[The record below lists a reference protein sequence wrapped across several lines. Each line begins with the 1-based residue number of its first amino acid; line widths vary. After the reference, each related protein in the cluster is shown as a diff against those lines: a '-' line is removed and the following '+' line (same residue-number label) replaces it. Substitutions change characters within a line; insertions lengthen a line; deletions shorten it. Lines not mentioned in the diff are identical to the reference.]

1 MRKNSTGGM
10 VTGSGM
16 SRVARLRGRAEW
28 TARPVG
34 MLGGMMAAAMGS
46 VAFASPEG
54 AQVVQGN
61 VGISQQGGLTT
72 ITASHNSIINYSSF
86 NVAANEAVRFV
97 QPGATSRVLNRI
109 NSATPSQIDGSISA
123 NGIVYLINPA
133 GVYFGAGSVINVAGL
148 YAGAASITDSDFLN
162 QIDRFAGGRGAVVN
176 QGTIS
181 ADFAA
186 FVGGAVHNSGNIVCP
201 EGTVVMAA
209 GSDVLIGERN
219 GQIYARVSGE
229 TIARA
234 IEGTHDTAAVA
245 NTGTIDTRSASGG
258 SGRVL
263 VGVGDALGVA
273 IANAGRIHARD
284 TRIEGQGTGIV
295 AVGGEIDATNGD
307 GRGGRVEIT
316 GERVTL
322 RDAQIDASGTTGGG
336 EVYVGGGMHGEGD
349 VANADRTYVSP
360 GTNIHAD
367 ATVQGDGGT
376 VVVWSD
382 EATSFRGNATAR
394 GGAMG
399 GNGGLVEISSGG
411 LLSLSGKAD
420 VTAEE
425 GEAGTILLDPRDI
438 TIQATP
444 GPDDGEVTVTID
456 ESVLFA
462 DGGAATDFVI
472 GEAALEALQG
482 NIVLQA
488 SRDITTSVGATL
500 NLTNQTAGET
510 VVFQAGRT
518 ITLNGLIS
526 TGGAAIDLRAGDPAS
541 GAPDASAALI
551 INATLAS
558 NGGNISLSNTGS
570 GGITLSANV
579 LAGTGAVRFST
590 TSGGITQT
598 VGSITGSTLELVGG
612 GAFVLNQTGNDVDTL
627 AAGINGSLRFTDNDG
642 LAIGSA
648 GATNGIS
655 TGGNDVTLVTGAALS
670 LNQGINAGS
679 GVVTLSTA
687 SGGVSQTSGGIVA
700 GSMQLLGVGT
710 FTLGS
715 ATNNISTLAASI
727 NGTLT
732 YVDANALTVGAVTSN
747 GIVTAGNAADITAGS
762 TITLAQGINVGGA
775 TLTLNATGGGLTQTG
790 GSVIAGNLRLLGAG
804 AFLLT
809 QTGNDVNVLAGNVNG
824 SVSYTDANSLTI
836 GTVTDVGLTTNGGAA
851 LITAPTLLTI
861 NNPINAGAGAVVLTT
876 DSISVNS
883 LVTGNAGISIAP
895 FTAGRA
901 IGLNGPSSGLDL
913 SQAEFDNLNSTGT
926 VVIGSASA
934 GAITTNSGAT
944 LDLSAESYNL
954 SLQGS
959 SMTLGPITLATGR
972 TLTLNSAGAVGQTG
986 ALIATN
992 LRLLGAGSFDLSL
1005 AGNDFDVLAG
1015 VVTGGVSLRDADG
1028 LTIGTVTDSGLSA
1041 SGITLTT
1048 GGTLSLQQN
1057 LSSTS
1062 SITLALAGGATQ
1074 TGGAITATQ
1083 LVLSGSGGFD
1093 LQSAS
1098 NDVSEISGNVFGPLT
1113 YRDANALTVGSFAIS
1128 GLSSN
1133 AGAISLRS
1141 GGLLT
1146 LAADIDSGGA
1156 AVSLNAAGVTQ
1167 TVGSISA
1174 STLELLG
1181 TGAFTLA
1188 QANDV
1193 ATLAANVA
1201 GALTFNDV
1209 NALSVGTSGGTTGI
1223 ATAGG
1228 DVSLTAQS
1236 VLNVISSV
1244 NAGTGFVT
1252 LTADSMDVLN
1262 TVRGDAGVTVRPF
1275 SNGRNVG
1282 LGTIAAGLDLSVGEL
1297 SNFQSLGDVTIG
1309 SATTGNVTTS
1319 ALNLSGTNYNLYLHG
1334 SGVSI
1339 GGITMASGRRL
1350 TLESSSGVTQTGAI
1364 SASSL
1369 RLLGAGDIVLDLG
1382 SNDFGTIA
1390 GDTTGIVSVT
1400 DINGLIVGTAVTS
1413 GLRGRNVTL
1422 NTGGTIT
1429 IANDLRGDANT
1440 GIVTLNPLA
1449 GGVTQTGGSLVSA
1462 NLRLTGAGAFNLIGA
1477 SNDVS
1482 GFAANVVGSVA
1493 FNDADEVFITTIGP
1507 VSGVTVTGGNAQI
1520 TSQGLLTLIADV
1532 IAGTGTVELNGGGIL
1547 QSLGQISAG
1556 SLLLRG
1562 SGDATLAS
1570 ATNNIATLAANVTGN
1585 LLYHDSNALAIG
1597 TVSGFQGLTASGN
1610 IDVSSG
1616 GAIAVGNV
1624 VTSTGGDVLIH
1635 AGQSGGGN
1643 LSFGSGVAVSGDS
1656 ITLRAGDGL
1665 GGSTAAFVDAR
1676 TNGPIFRGTA
1686 GATSNPAA
1694 FTIQQDA
1701 GVTSSLLPL
1710 GSQFG
1715 AGSPTGVA
1723 YVVRSDDG
1731 AMVISQ
1737 GDSFQGAALTL
1748 DALNGL
1754 SVATAL
1760 DGLRSFTTSTAL
1772 TLSGSI
1778 RATTGGS
1785 VTINSTVT
1793 LAGDSTISA
1802 GEFGFVTLGDAVTAS
1817 AFDLTLEGVEVD
1829 FLADITGTGRL
1840 TIQPVDPTQT
1850 IGVGNIGSSPEL
1862 DLSLDELAH
1871 LVNGFESVTIGRAD
1885 GTGTIRIAQAIST
1898 MNPLIFRTPG
1908 GLIDVASAI
1917 RADENDAFLAFVGA
1931 TLLSQN
1937 VTTAGTSLA
1946 FYGPVTLGADVS
1958 LDTTDSG
1965 GVAEGADIFIDAPLN
1980 ADSATNRRTLT
1991 LTAGSG
1997 GEVSIRAGAGLG
2009 TDGTLESLIASGEIV
2024 RLSGVRTFGAQT
2036 YNGFTGLG
2044 GDMTSL
2050 EGGAITINGSA
2061 AVALDTTIRTAGLV
2075 AGDDIVITG
2084 VVDSAVSGSEAALSL
2099 DAGAGSVT
2107 LSGDVGGNMALSD
2120 FSATGASV
2128 TTQSVAALGAV
2139 TYGGPSTLSG
2149 TISGDTVVFNER
2161 VEVAGA
2167 TTVNGTTSVTFS
2179 DIVESATNEDLT
2191 ITSAATTFLGE
2202 VGSDDGHEIGNL
2214 TVSGGT
2220 VDIATQFIET
2230 LNDQSYGGAVTL
2242 NADANLN
2249 SALGGITIEGP
2260 IDSGSVIHSLRM
2272 QVPGESRFGG
2282 DVGVTNALSTI
2293 TIVGGGTLTIAGTSI
2308 NTTGFQNYDSAI
2320 VLDSDVTLAGDTITV
2335 TGAIDSGDQGA
2346 KALIVDARSGVA
2358 TLADMGQTNELS
2370 SVVVSGA
2377 GVSLRAVRTT
2387 GAQTYSGET
2396 TLNGGTL
2403 SSTGAGEIAF
2413 NSDVI
2418 LNGDATVT
2426 TAGLAST
2433 DSVTFGGAIDSL
2445 NTSHSLSVGTG
2456 LGSITVTGAV
2466 GRGQD
2471 ATDAPLSDFALTG
2484 ETISV
2489 GAVRTTGVQ
2498 SYSGMTTL
2506 HGDLESTLLG
2516 PILLERS
2523 VTLAGDVT
2531 ITTNDGEVAFLSTID
2546 SDGTA
2551 RNLTVNTGGGSVTRF
2566 AGDVGSTS
2574 RLATLTTNADGTTQ
2588 LGGVVVRTTTSQ
2600 TYNDAVVLAG
2610 PTTRIEGPTVTFLGN
2625 IDSDS
2630 SLTPRALIV
2639 NTAATTPG
2647 TATLAGNVG
2656 STAALRQLSV
2666 TGTGRARIGGDVTAT
2681 EGITFEGPVRLLGS
2695 SIMNA
2700 GTGGIWFRATVDTE
2714 DSFAPAPLTLLST
2727 MVATAD
2733 NTPFRFGGSIGATNA
2748 LASLSI
2754 GSDIGNSAQA
2764 ATIVFTDSFD
2774 STGRITSGTVAATDS
2789 FLIRTSGDF
2798 TMGRGQRL
2806 TSFGRLNI
2814 QSGGTARLG
2823 DLTSFADITVT
2834 ANAIV
2839 LQLRPAGSILDN
2851 FFQTPD
2857 QLLPDSGLDIVAAGA
2872 INFNQ
2877 VPTTT
2882 GTGGPASFA
2891 NNSGFAPAN
2900 LSGFAFRQFPGG
2912 VIRNLFVD
2920 TRAGGSGFLLPLDL
2934 KAEGPSSS
2942 LLATSL
2948 ASAIPGGLE
2957 EFGSVGQP
2965 VVITSSLE
2973 EPLSEM
2979 GLTTREMSADDA
2991 IEFLVGTRI
3000 YGDSGLGMSGTD
3012 ISTRRLVPRAVE
3024 RALESYRSLVF
3035 APAIDDKG
3043 NPILD
3048 ENGKAVLIKQT
3059 DRIKDTLAEAWE
3071 GYKAKV
3077 PKSDGLGFR
3086 AYLETTGALASPSE
3100 VASLEYLT
3108 RLREVLD
3115 NIDALGLSP
3124 YESSIPKSKLL
3135 GSVKPGDMT
3144 DRDMRQAIYG
3154 AIVQIQ

>member
-1 MRKNSTGGM
+1 MRKNGTGGSM
-10 VTGSGM
+10 TSSGI

-28 TARPVG
+28 TASPAGV
-34 MLGGMMAAAMGS
+34 LGGMMAAAMGS

-86 NVAANEAVRFV
+86 NVAANEVVRFV

-109 NSATPSQIDGSISA
+109 NSASPSQIDGSISA

-148 YAGAASITDSDFLN
+148 YAGAATITDSDFLN

-234 IEGTHDTAAVA
+234 IEGTHDTSAVA

-273 IANAGRIHARD
+273 IANTGRIHARD

-295 AVGGEIDATNGD
+295 AVGGEIDATNAD

-322 RDAQIDASGTTGGG
+322 REARIDASGTTGGG
-336 EVYVGGGMHGEGD
+336 EVYIGGGMHGEGD

-360 GTNIHAD
+360 GTSIHAD

-382 EATSFRGNATAR
+382 EATSFRGEATAR
-394 GGAMG
+394 GGSMG

-420 VTAEE
+420 VTAVE

-438 TIQATP
+438 TIQAAP

-462 DGGAATDFVI
+462 DGGAAVDFVI

-500 NLTNQTAGET
+500 NLSNQTAGET

-558 NGGNISLSNTGS
+558 SGGNISLSNTGS

-579 LAGTGAVRFST
+579 LAGTGAVRLST

-627 AAGINGSLRFTDNDG
+627 AAGINGSLRFTDTDG

-687 SGGVSQTSGGIVA
+687 SGGVSQTSGGIIA
-700 GSMQLLGVGT
+700 GSLQLLGLGT

-732 YVDANALTVGAVTSN
+732 YVDANALTVGAVTSS

-775 TLTLNATGGGLTQTG
+775 TLTLNATGGGLTQTS

-809 QTGNDVNVLAGNVNG
+809 QSGNDVNVLAGNVNG

-861 NNPINAGAGAVVLTT
+861 NNPIDAGAGAVVLST

-926 VVIGSASA
+926 VVIGSASS

-972 TLTLNSAGAVGQTG
+972 TLTLTSAGAVGQTG

-992 LRLLGAGSFDLSL
+992 LRLLGAGSYDLSL
-1005 AGNDFDVLAG
+1005 VGNDFDVLAG
-1015 VVTGGVSLRDADG
+1015 VVTGGVSLRDTDG

-1057 LSSTS
+1057 LASTS
-1062 SITLALAGGATQ
+1062 SITLALAGGVTQ

-1083 LVLSGSGGFD
+1083 LVLTGSGAFD
-1093 LQSAS
+1093 LQSAT
-1098 NDVSEISGNVFGPLT
+1098 NDVSEISGNVFGPLA

-1133 AGAISLRS
+1133 AGALSLQS

-1146 LAADIDSGGA
+1146 LAASIDSGGA
-1156 AVSLNAAGVTQ
+1156 AVSLNASGVTQ
-1167 TVGSISA
+1167 TVGSLSA

-1193 ATLAANVA
+1193 ATLAANVS

-1209 NALSVGTSGGTTGI
+1209 NALSVGTAGGTTGI

-1236 VLNVISSV
+1236 VLNVNSSV

-1282 LGTIAAGLDLSVGEL
+1282 LGTVAAGLDLSVGEL

-1309 SATTGNVTTS
+1309 SSTTGNVTTS

-1334 SGVSI
+1334 SSVSI

-1350 TLESSSGVTQTGAI
+1350 TLESSSGVTQSGSI

-1369 RLLGAGDIVLDLG
+1369 RLLGAGDIVLDHA
-1382 SNDFGTIA
+1382 SNDFGTVA
-1390 GDTTGIVSVT
+1390 GDTTGVVSIT

-1413 GLRGRNVTL
+1413 GLSGRNVTL

-1462 NLRLTGAGAFNLIGA
+1462 SLRLTGAGAFDLNGA

-1482 GFAANVVGSVA
+1482 GFAADVVGSVA
-1493 FNDADEVFITTIGP
+1493 FNDVDELFITTIGP
-1507 VSGVTVTGGNAQI
+1507 VSGVTVTGGNVQV
-1520 TSQGLLTLIADV
+1520 TSQGLLTLVADV
-1532 IAGTGTVELNGGGIL
+1532 IAGTGTVELNGDGIL

-1570 ATNNIATLAANVTGN
+1570 ATNNIATLAANVTGD
-1585 LLYHDSNALAIG
+1585 LLYHDSNAMAIG
-1597 TVSGFQGLTASGN
+1597 AVSGFQGLTASGT

-1624 VTSTGGDVLIH
+1624 VASTGGDVSIH
-1635 AGQSGGGN
+1635 SGQTGTGN

-1656 ITLRAGDGL
+1656 ITLRAGDGV
-1665 GGSTAAFVDAR
+1665 GGSTSAFVDAR
-1676 TNGPIFRGTA
+1676 TNGPSFRGTA

-1715 AGSPTGVA
+1715 AGTPTGVA

-1737 GDSFQGAALTL
+1737 GDAFQGAALSL

-1785 VTINSTVT
+1785 VTLNNTVT

-1802 GEFGFVTLGDAVTAS
+1802 GEFGILTLADAVAAS
-1817 AFDLTLEGVEVD
+1817 AFDLTLEGVEVEI
-1829 FLADITGTGRL
+1829 LADITGTGRL

-1850 IGVGNIGSSPEL
+1850 IGVGNIGTSPDL

-1898 MNPLIFRTPG
+1898 MNPMIFRTPG

-1917 RADENDAFLAFVGA
+1917 RADESDAYLAFVGP

-1937 VTTAGTSLA
+1937 VTTMGTSLA
-1946 FYGPVTLGADVS
+1946 FFGPVTLGADVS
-1958 LDTTDSG
+1958 LDTTDAG
-1965 GVAEGADIFIDAPLN
+1965 GVAEGADIFVDAPLN
-1980 ADSATNRRTLT
+1980 ADSATNRRALT
-1991 LTAGSG
+1991 LTAGTG

-2009 TDGTLESLIASGEIV
+2009 TDGTLETLIASGEIV

-2050 EGGAITINGSA
+2050 EGGAITINGSV
-2061 AVALDTTIRTAGLV
+2061 AVALDTTIRTAGLA

-2084 VVDSAVSGSEAALSL
+2084 VVDSAVAGSEAALSL

-2107 LSGDVGGNMALSD
+2107 LSEDVGGNLALSD

-2128 TTQSVAALGAV
+2128 TTQSVAALNSVAF
-2139 TYGGPSTLSG
+2139 GGPLTVMG
-2149 TISGDTVVFNER
+2149 TISGDSILFDDR
-2161 VEVAGA
+2161 VEVAGE
-2167 TTVNGTTSVTFS
+2167 TTVNGTTSVTFA

-2220 VDIATQFIET
+2220 VDIATPFIET
-2230 LNDQSYGGAVTL
+2230 LHDQSYGGAVTL

-2249 SALGGITIEGP
+2249 SALGGVTIEGP

-2272 QVPGESRFGG
+2272 QAPGESRFGG
-2282 DVGVTNALSTI
+2282 DLGVGNALSTI
-2293 TIVGGGTLTIAGTSI
+2293 TVIGGGTLTLAGTSI
-2308 NTTGFQNYDSAI
+2308 NTTGFQNYDSSL

-2346 KALIVDARSGVA
+2346 KALVVDARSGVA

-2387 GAQTYSGET
+2387 GAQTYTGET
-2396 TLNGGTL
+2396 TLNGGAL
-2403 SSTGAGEIAF
+2403 SSTGAGEIVF

-2433 DSVTFGGAIDSL
+2433 DSVTFGGNIDSL
-2445 NTSHSLSVGTG
+2445 NTAHSLSVGTG

-2471 ATDAPLSDFALTG
+2471 ATDALLSDFALTG

-2506 HGDLESTLLG
+2506 HGDLESTELG

-2681 EGITFEGPVRLLGS
+2681 NGISFEGPVRLLGS

-2700 GTGGIWFRATVDTE
+2700 GAGGIWFHATVDTE
-2714 DSFAPAPLTLLST
+2714 DSFAPAPLTLLSNL
-2727 MVATAD
+2727 VATAD
-2733 NTPFRFGGSIGATNA
+2733 STPFRFGGSIGATNA

-2789 FLIRTSGDF
+2789 FLINVTGDF

-2814 QSGGTARLG
+2814 QAGGTARLG

-2857 QLLPDSGLDIVAAGA
+2857 QFLPDSGLDVVAAGA
-2872 INFNQ
+2872 INFSR

-2882 GTGGPASFA
+2882 GSGGPASFA

-2900 LSGFAFRQFPGG
+2900 LTGFAFRQFPGG

-2920 TRAGGSGFLLPLDL
+2920 TRAGGGGFLLPLDL

-2942 LLATSL
+2942 QLATSL

-2957 EFGSVGQP
+2957 EFGSIGQP

-3035 APAIDDKG
+3035 APAVDDKG

-3086 AYLETTGALASPSE
+3086 AYLETTGGQATPAE
-3100 VASLEYLT
+3100 AASLEYLT

-3144 DRDMRQAIYG
+3144 DRDLRQAIYG
-3154 AIVQIQ
+3154 AIVQIR